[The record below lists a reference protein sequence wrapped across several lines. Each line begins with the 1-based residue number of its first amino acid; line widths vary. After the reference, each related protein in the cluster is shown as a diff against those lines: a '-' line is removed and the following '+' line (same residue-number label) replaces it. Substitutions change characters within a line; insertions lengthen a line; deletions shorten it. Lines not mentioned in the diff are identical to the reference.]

1 MAADIQFFWWQGC
14 PSWERALAMVREQ
27 IAAHG
32 LADERLE
39 VIEIEDEADA
49 ERYGFPGSPTI
60 RVDGEDIQPP
70 DPQQA
75 AGLTCRVYRRR
86 DGRVSP
92 LPDPED
98 LRDAFARMGK

>member
-1 MAADIQFFWWQGC
+1 MAADIQFIWWQGC

-27 IAAHG
+27 MAAHG
-32 LADERLE
+32 LDDERLE
-39 VIEIEDEADA
+39 VVEITDEANA
-49 ERYGFPGSPTI
+49 KRYGFPGSPTI

-75 AGLTCRVYRRR
+75 GGLTCRVYRRR
-86 DGRVSP
+86 DGRISP

-98 LRDAFARMGK
+98 LRDAFARMGE